1 MRPILKA
8 LETAAY
14 LLHLE
19 DEVLDRAHD
28 DIMHDWEWDTQDG
41 DKELRLDEIN
51 RRGDQINEA
60 LRAINKVIRSCEEE
74 SVRRRG

>member
-1 MRPILKA
+1 MRLILKA
-8 LETAAY
+8 LEMAA
-14 LLHLE
+14 LHLQME

-28 DIMHDWEWDTQDG
+28 DIVANWEWNVQDV

-51 RRGDQINEA
+51 IRSGQINEA
-60 LRAINKVIRSCEEE
+60 LKAVEKVIQSCEEE